1 MRNEPRLTKLAA
13 VFIAVIKTL
22 SLIAEAGYDSTPEN
36 TAKLISLTREQE
48 GLPKTPM
55 DRNEQK

>member
-48 GLPKTPM
+48 GLAKTPM
-55 DRNEQK
+55 DRNE